1 VALVVKLGGD
11 PDTALF
17 GAYRHSLEDG
27 PVPEYPGRRHRRGL
41 TDRSTR
47 SQASDRTSAM
57 PNDAAVRFMREVTLR
72 EAREQLAP
80 DDLLLRVL
88 EASFAFVDVPRLLNL
103 RERCLSAP
111 PGAFVE
117 CGVAQGAS
125 LAVMAAYADGRR
137 VWGFDSFEAF
147 PMLSAA
153 DEGSGAELVGYSCSG
168 DEGELAV
175 VKTFAQVG
183 VSMTDVHLVKGWF
196 SDTLPETALGPIAV
210 LRLDADFYEATKCA
224 LDQLYPSVVR
234 GGYVIIDDYA
244 TFTGCRRAVD
254 EYRELHAI
262 DSPLQVTDPNSEVWW
277 SVRS

>member
-1 VALVVKLGGD
+1 
-11 PDTALF
+11 
-17 GAYRHSLEDG
+17 
-27 PVPEYPGRRHRRGL
+27 
-41 TDRSTR
+41 
-47 SQASDRTSAM
+47 M
-57 PNDAAVRFMREVTLR
+57 PNDAAVRFIREVTLR

-196 SDTLPETALGPIAV
+196 SDTLPENVLGPIAV

-234 GGYVIIDDYA
+234 GGSVIIDDYA